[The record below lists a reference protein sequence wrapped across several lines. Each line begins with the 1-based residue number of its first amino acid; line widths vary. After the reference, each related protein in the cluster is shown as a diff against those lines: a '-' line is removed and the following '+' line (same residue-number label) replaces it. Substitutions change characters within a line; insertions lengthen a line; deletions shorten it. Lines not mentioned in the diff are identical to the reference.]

1 MVDWVS
7 REMLFK
13 EDVLDLVFILDLW
26 EVLDVLD
33 NLGLLCLNGAKLVDS
48 KDDEIE
54 NTEL

>member
-26 EVLDVLD
+26 EVLDALD